1 MKSISNLILDSIQLF
16 ALFRSLGVDSPPD
29 LVKLRALMK
38 LKTLEGELEST
49 SADLTQLRPMRGEG
63 KKGGRKVKWE
73 RRKQDK
79 GGRKEECG
87 KGEGDGKD
95 SKSHFIKNIFLV

>member
-1 MKSISNLILDSIQLF
+1 LF

-63 KKGGRKVKWE
+63 KKGGRKVK
-73 RRKQDK
+73 
-79 GGRKEECG
+79 
-87 KGEGDGKD
+87 
-95 SKSHFIKNIFLV
+95 